1 LLETRPESS
10 TMSRNCRM
18 TEVPFSDLRAQY
30 RSIKADVDEAIQGVV
45 DSQYFIRGPVL
56 EQFESEFAAA
66 SGSKHCIGVSNGT
79 SAISLALEA
88 NGIGHGDE
96 VIVPSMTFAATAEA
110 VCHVGATPVFV
121 DSNDDTLTMSVES
134 LQSHINQRT
143 RAVVPVHLYGNPCD
157 MDPIIEV
164 ADGNG
169 LVVIEDAAQAHLATY
184 GGRPVGSFGAAA
196 TYSFYPGKNLGAYGD
211 AGAVTTPHVDIADR
225 IRLLRDHGRTGKH
238 THEMVGYNSRLDSLQ
253 AAVLSAKLRYL
264 ASWTDT
270 RRSIALQY
278 DNVFGEAG
286 IRTMAVPPT
295 AEASYHLYPIR
306 VVDRDRTIEAIRAKG
321 ISCGIHYPIP
331 LHKQPAF
338 NDFAVRDDHLP
349 ASEDIGNSE
358 ISLPI
363 FPEMTQD
370 QIDRVITVVTE
381 VARSE

>member
-1 LLETRPESS
+1 
-10 TMSRNCRM
+10 
-18 TEVPFSDLRAQY
+18 
-30 RSIKADVDEAIQGVV
+30 
-45 DSQYFIRGPVL
+45 
-56 EQFESEFAAA
+56 
-66 SGSKHCIGVSNGT
+66 
-79 SAISLALEA
+79 
-88 NGIGHGDE
+88 
-96 VIVPSMTFAATAEA
+96 
-110 VCHVGATPVFV
+110 
-121 DSNDDTLTMSVES
+121 
-134 LQSHINQRT
+134 
-143 RAVVPVHLYGNPCD
+143 VHLYGNPCD

-164 ADGNG
+164 AHGHG

-211 AGAVTTPHVDIADR
+211 AGAVTTPRLDIADR

-253 AAVLSAKLRYL
+253 AAELSVKLKHL

-278 DNVFGEAG
+278 DTVFGEAG
-286 IRTMAVPPT
+286 IRTMSVTPT
-295 AEASYHLYPIR
+295 AEASYHLYPIK
-306 VVDRDRTIEAIRAKG
+306 VVDRDRTLEKIRAMG

-331 LHKQPAF
+331 LHLQPAF

-370 QIDRVITVVTE
+370 QIDRVVTVVTE